1 MSKPPNHRRILV
13 IDDNIAIHED
23 FRKIFAVH
31 ASGPSPMDNAEHALL
46 GEPLPAAALPAF
58 EIDSAFQGR
67 EGLDLV
73 RQSLAEGRPYAL
85 AYVDVRM
92 PPGWD
97 GIETISRIW
106 KIDPGLQIVLC
117 TAFSDYSFEAIIEK
131 LGSSDRLV
139 ILKKPFDNIE
149 VLQLANA
156 LSEKWLLAHELKQR
170 FSDLEE
176 LVRGRTAELRATN
189 EALSAESRR
198 VQELARKAEAASRA
212 KSEFLAMMSH
222 EIRTPMN
229 GILGMTSLLLD
240 SGLNDEQRDYAH
252 TVQTSGESLLGIL
265 NDLLDFSK
273 LEADCVVLEEIPFDI
288 TELVAGTVKL
298 MAPQAR
304 EKGLRID
311 CQLASGLPRRLV
323 GDPNRLRQILLNLIS
338 NALKFTG
345 QGEVVL
351 GVSAREDA
359 AADIAVC
366 FEVCDTGIG
375 MSAEVQRTLFR
386 PFVQAD
392 ASTTRCYGGTGLG
405 LAICQKLV
413 RLMGGEI
420 EIASTPGEGSKFW
433 FTLRLKKPALH
444 QQDSMPSTPV
454 GAVQAEACAAPTQ
467 GVRVLLV
474 EDNAV
479 NLKLAT
485 ILLRKQGFSV
495 DTAAN
500 GLEALARWEA
510 DEYAIIFLDC
520 QMPEMDGYEAARQ
533 IRAREA
539 VAGCGPTPIIALTAN
554 ALDRDREACLNA
566 GMDEFLTK
574 PIVLE
579 KLQHV
584 VGRVLQRAA
593 GNEIVEPKGAAS
605 PTNSPNLISS

>member
-1 MSKPPNHRRILV
+1 V
-13 IDDNIAIHED
+13 IDDNASIHED
-23 FRKIFAVH
+23 FRKIFAVY
-31 ASGPSPMDNAEHALL
+31 AAEPSPIDHAERALL
-46 GEPLPAAALPAF
+46 GGLLKVAALPAF
-58 EIDSAFQGR
+58 EIDSAFQGH
-67 EGLDLV
+67 EGLESV
-73 RQSLAEGRPYAL
+73 RQALTAGRPYAL

-106 KIDPGLQIVLC
+106 EVDPTLQIVLC
-117 TAFSDYSFEAIIEK
+117 TAFSDYSLEVILEK
-131 LGSSDRLV
+131 LGRSDRLV

-170 FSDLEE
+170 FSNLEE
-176 LVRGRTAELRATN
+176 LVRERTAELQAAN
-189 EALSAESRR
+189 EALSVESRR
-198 VQELARKAEAASRA
+198 VQELARRAEAASRA

-240 SGLNDEQRDYAH
+240 SGLNDEQRDYAD

-273 LEADCVVLEEIPFDI
+273 LEADRVELEEIPFDI
-288 TELVAGTVKL
+288 SELAEGTVKL

-311 CQLASGLPRRLV
+311 CQLASGLPGRLV
-323 GDPNRLRQILLNLIS
+323 GDPNRLRQVLLNLIS
-338 NALKFTG
+338 NALKFTAR
-345 QGEVVL
+345 GEVLL
-351 GVSAREDA
+351 GVSAGEDTA
-359 AADIAVC
+359 GDIAVR
-366 FEVCDTGIG
+366 FEVSDTGIG
-375 MSAEVQRTLFR
+375 MSAEVQRTLFQ
-386 PFVQAD
+386 PFIQAD

-413 RLMGGEI
+413 RMMGGEI
-420 EIASTPGEGSKFW
+420 EILSTPGEGSKFW
-433 FTLRLKKPALH
+433 FTLRLKRPALH
-444 QQDSMPSTPV
+444 PQESMPRTPA
-454 GAVQAEACAAPTQ
+454 GAVQAETCAAATTQ
-467 GVRVLLV
+467 GIRVLLV

-485 ILLRKQGFSV
+485 ILLRKEGFDV

-500 GLEALARWEA
+500 GLEALRRWEA
-510 DEYAIIFLDC
+510 DEYAIIFMDC

-539 VAGCGPTPIIALTAN
+539 AEDRGPTPIVALTAN
-554 ALDRDREACLNA
+554 ALDRDREDCLGA

-574 PIVLE
+574 PIAMNRLKDIVA
-579 KLQHV
+579 
-584 VGRVLQRAA
+584 RVLRKSEDTF
-593 GNEIVEPKGAAS
+593 GGDLKDTAS
-605 PTNSPNLISS
+605 APDYFQPTNS